1 MLSSR
6 FKPWHVALFL
16 GKYAWLTVRRRPVL
30 VHFEVTLRCN
40 AHCGFCDYWKTDS
53 SARNEELKS
62 YADAARFFNP
72 MLVTFTGGEPTMRR
86 DLEDLVSEVDRAINL
101 KYVTLITHGA
111 MLTTERAQSL
121 WDAGINQFNISLDY
135 LDERH
140 DAARGIP
147 GLTAKI
153 LAAIPNMR
161 ARGIDNIRFNTVIKN
176 DNLDQILPIVRYAQ
190 EAGIGVNFS
199 VYTDAKNGN
208 RDYLLDDRRFAQL
221 DTVIDELLAFK
232 RKRRGVITNSDYYL
246 EQIPRYVRGELNEPC
261 QSGIR
266 TIHID
271 PTGHVK
277 RCPDFPTDFH
287 WRDYKEYQPVNCNAC
302 YYACRGEA
310 QAPLRLSRVRDVMA

>member
-1 MLSSR
+1 VLSAR
-6 FKPWHVALFL
+6 FKPYHVALFL
-16 GKYAWLTVRRRPVL
+16 AKYAWLTVRRRPVL

-40 AHCGFCDYWKTDS
+40 AHCGFCDYWKTE
-53 SARNEELKS
+53 SAAKATELAS

-72 MLVTFTGGEPTMRR
+72 MLVTFTGGEPTLRR
-86 DLEDLVSEVDRAINL
+86 DLEEIVSEVDRAINL

-111 MLTTERAQSL
+111 MLTPDRARSL

-140 DAARGIP
+140 DVARGIP
-147 GLTAKI
+147 GLCAKI
-153 LAAIPNMR
+153 LNAIPAMR
-161 ARGIDNIRFNTVIKN
+161 ERGVDNIRFNTVIKN
-176 DNLDQILPIVRYAQ
+176 DNLDQILPIVHYAA
-190 EAGIGVNFS
+190 EHRIGVNFS

-208 RDYLLDDRRFAQL
+208 RQHLLREAELAPLDD
-221 DTVIDELLAFK
+221 VIAGLLAFK
-232 RKRRGVITNSDYYL
+232 RSRRGVITNSDYYL
-246 EQIPRYVRGELNEPC
+246 EQIPRYVRGELTEPC

-287 WRDYKEYQPVNCNAC
+287 WRDFAAYEPVNCNAC